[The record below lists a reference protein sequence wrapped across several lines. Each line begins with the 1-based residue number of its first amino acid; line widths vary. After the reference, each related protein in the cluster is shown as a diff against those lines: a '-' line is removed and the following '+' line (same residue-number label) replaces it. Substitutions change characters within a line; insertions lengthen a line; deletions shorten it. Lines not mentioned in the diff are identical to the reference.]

1 MSSLR
6 SGCFSL
12 ALAAL
17 LTAPTVTFAE
27 EPRPAPA
34 DVPARIL
41 PAFQDGK
48 PIGFGVLRIQKGS
61 RLESLGLRDRDV
73 VESADGKPVRAPTEM
88 AALLRRV
95 ESGERPALTVLRE
108 GVRQQLP

>member
-6 SGCFSL
+6 QQCCSL
-12 ALAAL
+12 ALTAL

-27 EPRPAPA
+27 EP
-34 DVPARIL
+34 ARVV

-61 RLESLGLRDRDV
+61 RLEALGLKDKDV
-73 VESADGKPVRAPTEM
+73 VQSADGAPVRAPAEM

-95 ESGERPALTVLRE
+95 EAGERPALTVLRE
-108 GVRQQLP
+108 GVRTQLP